1 MRSFEDILFESI
13 KLLKES
19 PVHLYQLMGLHF
31 MSDNHP
37 EPRCSTT
44 QEALDLMLSSSGCP
58 SVLSMV
64 FAYILLLPVGTDTP
78 KRKRKG
84 GKHCSAENGKRE
96 RICNLGYEIGNVGS
110 FFSLTRIFAFD
121 F

>member
-13 KLLKES
+13 KLRKES

-37 EPRCSTT
+37 EPEVLNYT
-44 QEALDLMLSSSGCP
+44 LDSMSSSSGCP

-64 FAYILLLPVGTDTP
+64 FAYVLLLPVGTATP
-78 KRKRKG
+78 KRMRKG
-84 GKHCSAENGKRE
+84 GKHCSAGNGKRE
-96 RICNLGYEIGNVGS
+96 RDYNLGYEIGNVGS
-110 FFSLTRIFAFD
+110 LFSLGRIYAFD